1 MKANSQKQGCL
12 ALRYDSVIVF
22 IEMIPAVAQFLLLET
37 TSDAAV
43 LLSAIL
49 SSQFVIGLKICE
61 SVMVHT
67 VYVSEGLHK
76 VNQRLGESYSHIR
89 NLKTT
94 LQSLR
99 NAADTK
105 FYDIFVEAE
114 KLLREIG
121 GSDVI
126 MSRCC
131 ANQRNRGNVSAATP
145 EDYYRNN
152 GFIPFLM
159 VYCFN

>member
-1 MKANSQKQGCL
+1 
-12 ALRYDSVIVF
+12 
-22 IEMIPAVAQFLLLET
+22 MIPAVAQFLSSET

-61 SVMVHT
+61 SVMVHI
-67 VYVSEGLHK
+67 VYVSEGLQK
-76 VNQRLGESYSHIR
+76 VNQHLGESYSHIR

-94 LQSLR
+94 LQSLL

-105 FYDIFVEAE
+105 FHDIFVEAE

-126 MSRCC
+126 MPRCC
-131 ANQRNRGNVSAATP
+131 VNQSNRGNVSAATP

-152 GFIPFLM
+152 GFIPFLDGIL
-159 VYCFN
+159 F